1 MGKQKMNNNQKIYE
15 KKKKVGVDFRFV
27 TMLQKSSPCG
37 ICLMID
43 KQIYGTK
50 QYSDIDSHIYGQL
63 IFAKCKKQF
72 SGGRAGG
79 ARTIM
84 CHMKTTKPKKL

>member
-1 MGKQKMNNNQKIYE
+1 
-15 KKKKVGVDFRFV
+15 
-27 TMLQKSSPCG
+27 
-37 ICLMID
+37 MID

-50 QYSDIDSHIYGQL
+50 QYSDIDPHIYGQL